1 MLSNTLRHI
10 RLTPL
15 QRALLAAAI
24 YLLFASLWALDAPLG
39 GVRGGDASD
48 WLLILVGAVVIGALD
63 YIRLRSRAAGEDRER
78 HYAHILEMLP
88 AGVLVL
94 DSGGAITM
102 SNPRAAAILGLT
114 AGEMRGRA
122 WADPRWG
129 AIHEDGT
136 PFLTEDQ
143 PSLIS
148 LRTGVRLHDV
158 ILGIQKPDGTRT
170 WIRGDTEPLSR
181 PGQPEPYAV
190 VVSFTDIT
198 AERATAAALAASER
212 QFRAVFDNAMDA
224 KVILDDDHHVLRAN
238 SAADRLFGR
247 PAEAMMAWTRAE
259 PTFDANWAALLTQGT
274 DHRDLHVPGPDGA
287 ELVIELRA
295 TANILPGQHLAV
307 LRDVTVA
314 RQGEAARLALQTA
327 EAATEAKSEFLTR
340 LSHELRTPLN
350 AILGF
355 AQLLQMDEQPPGGT
369 EPDEQPPGVAD
380 RVRYV
385 GYIEQGGRHLL
396 ALINEELDIARVE
409 SGRLRLSIEPVEVR
423 EVVAAVLVLTAPL
436 AARGQVTLSP
446 TVPAVFTAWVQADRQ
461 GLQQVLLNLVSNA
474 IKYNRRGGQVWL
486 DCGGGAE
493 PDRVRVS
500 VRDTGRGIAPADLP
514 RLFQPFERL
523 DAAATGIEGSGLG
536 LALSRRL
543 VEAMGGVIGVDSTP
557 GSGSTFW
564 VDLPTAVPLA
574 LPAAALAPAA
584 GATPAAG
591 APDSRP
597 LHTLLYVENDVASLR
612 LAEQVLRR
620 EPGVRVLPVMQG
632 QVGLDLAREHRP
644 NLVLLD
650 LDLPDLAGDEVLAA
664 LQADPT
670 TRAIPVVVISADATP
685 ARQAQLRAA
694 GAVACLTKPLDIPA
708 MLAVVH
714 DHLAPPEADGT

>member
-10 RLTPL
+10 RRTPL

-24 YLLFASLWALDAPLG
+24 YLLLASLWTVGAPLG
-39 GVRGGDASD
+39 GIRGGDASD
-48 WLLILVGAVVIGALD
+48 WLLIPATAAAIGTLY
-63 YIRLRSRAAGEDRER
+63 YIALRSRADVEDRER

-94 DSGGAITM
+94 DSGGIITL

-136 PFLTEDQ
+136 PFLAEDY
-143 PSLIS
+143 PSMVS
-148 LRTGVRLHDV
+148 LRTGARLHDV
-158 ILGIQKPDGTRT
+158 ILGVQKPDGTRT
-170 WIRGDTEPLSR
+170 WIRVDSEPLSR
-181 PGQPEPYAV
+181 PGRPEPYAV

-247 PAEAMMAWTRAE
+247 PEEAMMAWTRAE

-574 LPAAALAPAA
+574 LPAAALAPAV

-685 ARQAQLRAA
+685 ARQAQLRTA

>member
-1 MLSNTLRHI
+1 MLSNTLHRI

-24 YLLFASLWALDAPLG
+24 YLLFASLWALSAPLG

-48 WLLILVGAVVIGALD
+48 WLLILVSAVVIGTLD

-94 DSGGAITM
+94 DSGGIITL

-170 WIRGDTEPLSR
+170 WIRGDTEPLRR

-664 LQADPT
+664 LQADPI